1 MACAAV
7 TAAVPAKGKMAAARR
22 GAPPLFRWSRPL
34 RNAPGQDDATA
45 DPAVDP
51 DLPLLR
57 AIAGGDEAACRQLV
71 DRHLVRLHALATR
84 LLGDAAE
91 AEDVCQ
97 DVFVQAWKIAPRWRA
112 GDARFSTWLHG
123 VALNACRD
131 RLRRRRPQTDMAL
144 DMIGDDAPG
153 PSQRIAS
160 DDTARA
166 VRTAIEAL
174 PERQR
179 EALVLCHFQELPQAE
194 AAALL
199 DVSLDALESLLARAR
214 RSLRQSLAQ
223 LAPMGESTP

>member
-1 MACAAV
+1 V
-7 TAAVPAKGKMAAARR
+7 
-22 GAPPLFRWSRPL
+22 APPLSRRRRAL
-34 RNAPGQDDATA
+34 HDQPGPRDATA
-45 DPAVDP
+45 DSDVDS

-57 AIAGGDEAACRQLV
+57 AIAEGDEAACRKLV
-71 DRHLVRLHALATR
+71 DRHLDRLHAMAAR

-97 DVFVQAWKIAPRWRA
+97 DVFVQAWKVAPRWRR
-112 GDARFSTWLHG
+112 GEARFSTWLHG

-131 RLRRRRPQTDMAL
+131 RLRKRRPQSDLAL
-144 DMIGDDAPG
+144 EMIGDAGPG
-153 PSQRIAS
+153 PSQRFAS
-160 DDTARA
+160 ADTARA

-194 AAALL
+194 AAVLME
-199 DVSLDALESLLARAR
+199 VSVEALESLLARAR
-214 RSLRQSLAQ
+214 RSLRQSLAP

>member
-1 MACAAV
+1 MPTGAA
-7 TAAVPAKGKMAAARR
+7 
-22 GAPPLFRWSRPL
+22 PL
-34 RNAPGQDDATA
+34 RNAPGPSDASA
-45 DPAVDP
+45 QPVVDP

-57 AIAGGDEAACRQLV
+57 AIADGDEAACRTLV
-71 DRHLVRLHALATR
+71 DRHLTRLHAFATR

-97 DVFVQAWKIAPRWRA
+97 DVFVQAWKAAPRWRA

-131 RLRRRRPQTDMAL
+131 RMRRRRPQSDADL
-144 DMIGDDAPG
+144 DMIGDDTPG
-153 PSQRIAS
+153 PAQQVAS
-160 DDTARA
+160 ADTARA

-179 EALVLCHFQELPQAE
+179 EALVLCHFQELPQSE

-199 DVSLDALESLLARAR
+199 DVSVDALESLLARAR
-214 RSLRQSLAQ
+214 RTLRQSLAP